1 MKSAKQ
7 TCDEIGKV
15 NFAQEVAAMSKT
27 KERVLEQLKKDKDF
41 IVDARKTLQKVL
53 IQNLWEFL

>member
-1 MKSAKQ
+1 
-7 TCDEIGKV
+7 
-15 NFAQEVAAMSKT
+15 MSKT

-53 IQNLWEFL
+53 IQNLLEFL